1 MCGIVGYVGKH
12 NAQQVIIQG
21 LEKLEY
27 RGYDSSGIAVI
38 GKNGMQSAKFKGR
51 LSVLSDYLK
60 DRPFEGGLG
69 IGHTRWATHGVPSDE
84 NAHPHFNEKKTI
96 AVIHNGIIENYIELK
111 NMLLEKGY
119 HFRSQTDTEV
129 VAHLFD
135 LYYEGDLL
143 KAAFKVESVIRG
155 TYALLAI
162 HVDSPN
168 EFVALR
174 CEAPLVIGYGQ
185 GENFVASDI
194 PAVLEYTRKVAFLE
208 NGEIAHVTADNV
220 TVYNTKHEIVEKKP
234 FIVE

>member
-60 DRPFEGGLG
+60 DHPFEGGLG

-96 AVIHNGIIENYIELK
+96 AVIHNGL
-111 NMLLEKGY
+111 
-119 HFRSQTDTEV
+119 
-129 VAHLFD
+129 
-135 LYYEGDLL
+135 
-143 KAAFKVESVIRG
+143 
-155 TYALLAI
+155 
-162 HVDSPN
+162 
-168 EFVALR
+168 
-174 CEAPLVIGYGQ
+174 
-185 GENFVASDI
+185 
-194 PAVLEYTRKVAFLE
+194 
-208 NGEIAHVTADNV
+208 
-220 TVYNTKHEIVEKKP
+220 
-234 FIVE
+234 